1 MVCAL
6 VFFSESLL
14 PMPCLMSWRVC
25 WKEQTSVL
33 CCYCPI
39 SPLCSIP
46 PCPWRLD
53 QRPNYP
59 LWVSKAMVYIVPQ
72 TRACRPD
79 RPSKTIFPEDVSENM
94 TWMCLANPRFF
105 CFAEPLTSWLLTLLC
120 HEDRQN
126 PLLSNLFAL
135 PLSTIVGEPK
145 NIGAKSQ

>member
-14 PMPCLMSWRVC
+14 PMPYLLSWRVC

-33 CCYCPI
+33 YCYCPI

-46 PCPWRLD
+46 PRPWRLD
-53 QRPNYP
+53 QRPDY
-59 LWVSKAMVYIVPQ
+59 LFLVSEAIVYVVPR

-94 TWMCLANPRFF
+94 TWMCLANPCFF
-105 CFAEPLTSWLLTLLC
+105 CFAEQLSSWLPMLLC
-120 HEDRQN
+120 RVDREN
-126 PLLSNLFAL
+126 PLLSNLLAL
-135 PLSTIVGEPK
+135 PLSTMVGEPK
-145 NIGAKSQ
+145 YVGTKSQ